1 MEFKEVLQGRQAVL
15 VEFSAKWCGPCQTM
29 EVLLD
34 EIISQNSNR
43 FELLKIDIDQNPL
56 AAAAF
61 SVRSV
66 PTLILFKDGEILW
79 KKSGLISKNEL
90 EEVLSQKTG
99 DQ

>member
-43 FELLKIDIDQNPL
+43 LELLKIDIDQNPL